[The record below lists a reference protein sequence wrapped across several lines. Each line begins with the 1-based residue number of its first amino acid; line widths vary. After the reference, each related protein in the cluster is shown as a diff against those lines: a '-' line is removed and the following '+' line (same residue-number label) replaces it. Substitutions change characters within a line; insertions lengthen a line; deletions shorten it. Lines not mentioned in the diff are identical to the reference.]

1 MRCCLALDNGTDE
14 FTHLFIFV
22 VDNSVDKIYMVMKF
36 PDELQEKL
44 DLEAKKSKAD
54 ATKGNA

>member
-1 MRCCLALDNGTDE
+1 
-14 FTHLFIFV
+14 
-22 VDNSVDKIYMVMKF
+22 MVMKF

-54 ATKGNA
+54 ATKANA